1 MGFLNKPLNFK
12 LNFNILFNK
21 RYEVK
26 FQNPLECGG
35 AYVKL
40 LAQNADF
47 KLESFHDKT
56 PFSIMF
62 GPDKCGTENKVG

>member
-1 MGFLNKPLNFK
+1 LKYQ
-12 LNFNILFNK
+12 

-40 LAQNADF
+40 IASDASLN
-47 KLESFHDKT
+47 LEQFYDKT
-56 PFSIMF
+56 GFSIMF
-62 GPDKCGTENKVG
+62 GPDKCGTENKVGPNNFI